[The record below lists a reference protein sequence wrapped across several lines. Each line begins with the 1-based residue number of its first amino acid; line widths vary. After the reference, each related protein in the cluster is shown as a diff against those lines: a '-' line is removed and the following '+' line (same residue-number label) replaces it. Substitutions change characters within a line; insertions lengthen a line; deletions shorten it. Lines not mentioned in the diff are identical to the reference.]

1 MANALKAGNK
11 IGYKPKVLSAWG
23 LANPTFPSLAGPL
36 SDGVMVMQTFTF
48 VHNTKPKAV
57 ALFKRF
63 TDKYKDIKD
72 ANEVPFPS
80 YTGNS
85 YDATHMIALAIKKAA
100 GTEGPKMHAALES
113 LGSYDGLLKKYNNP
127 FTASRHEALD
137 PDDYSMTV
145 WKGSRLELIG

>member
-48 VHNTKPKAV
+48 VQNTKPKAV

-85 YDATHMIALAIKKAA
+85 YDATHMIALAIQKAA
-100 GTEGPKMHAALES
+100 GTDGPKMHGALES